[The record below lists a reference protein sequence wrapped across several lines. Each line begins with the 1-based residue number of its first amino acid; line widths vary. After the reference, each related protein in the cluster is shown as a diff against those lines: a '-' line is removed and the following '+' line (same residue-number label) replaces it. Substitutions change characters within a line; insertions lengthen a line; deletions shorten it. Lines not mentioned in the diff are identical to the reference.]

1 MANADKKYANLTS
14 REATSFDWSTVMED
28 SIETARW
35 SGDNT
40 ECIVHWVGKTPKSI
54 SALRK
59 PVKSFGLEKTEL
71 RSSKSKYKTEG
82 TNTGK
87 WLRPKSKK

>member
-14 REATSFDWSTVMED
+14 READSFDWSTVMED
-28 SIETARW
+28 SADTARG

-40 ECIVHWVGKTPKSI
+40 ECIVHWVGKTPKGI

-59 PVKSFGLEKTEL
+59 PVKSFSVEKTSVK
-71 RSSKSKYKTEG
+71 SSKSKYKTEG
-82 TNTGK
+82 TKTAP
-87 WLRPKSKK
+87 WLRV